1 MTPRGGCG
9 ECDGA
14 ESHKVIP
21 RTSTT
26 FTEKAPPVAEAVP
39 YNSSQHPG
47 SLAISPIIT
56 NTGVRIMPASS
67 GGRNASAKRS
77 AGAAFD
83 SGVPDRFDLIAMA
96 TRAIVAATTAS
107 ANQIS
112 DPAERTVGGAGDG
125 RGDERAQAHEDPA
138 PAGDGGELGGPRHGL
153 ADEAQVLERVRRGSA
168 LDGPS
173 RAL

>member
-1 MTPRGGCG
+1 
-9 ECDGA
+9 
-14 ESHKVIP
+14 
-21 RTSTT
+21 
-26 FTEKAPPVAEAVP
+26 
-39 YNSSQHPG
+39 
-47 SLAISPIIT
+47 
-56 NTGVRIMPASS
+56 MPATS

-107 ANQIS
+107 ANQI
-112 DPAERTVGGAGDG
+112 RTQRNVPSGGAGDG

-153 ADEAQVLERVRRGSA
+153 ADEAQVLERVR
-168 LDGPS
+168 LDRLWTGHQELYSTEGVWEPATQPAS
-173 RAL
+173 PKLGVSWASGGGG